1 MDAIGMYIHVPFCLG
16 KCPYCDF
23 YSVYPDENLVKEYLG
38 AVKTRIRE
46 YSLIY
51 KRSIKTVYFGG
62 GTPNL
67 IGHKGISE
75 ILNEIKENFN
85 TENTEE
91 ITVECNPNSVTE
103 EFFTEVKKAGVN
115 RISMGL
121 QSANSGELKFL
132 GRKHSTENVLN
143 AVSFAKKAGIE
154 NISLDLMIG
163 LENQT
168 KEMLLN
174 SVEFCALLDIP
185 HISSYILKIEEN
197 TPFAKRNIVLPDE
210 DASAELYLFVS
221 KELEKRGYNQYEISN
236 YSKEGMESRHN
247 LVYWQGK
254 EYLGIGP
261 GAHSFMEN
269 KRFYYERDLKA
280 FIEGAATVDDGE
292 GGNFEEFLML
302 NLRLKRGLIKKEC
315 AEKFIDGEILFNEAL
330 KKAKK
335 IPDMYIET
343 DSERITLTK
352 EGFLI
357 SNTIIMMLI

>member
-23 YSVYPDENLVKEYLG
+23 YSVYPDENSVKEYLG
-38 AVKTRIRE
+38 AVKKLIRE

-67 IGHKGISE
+67 IGHEGISE
-75 ILNEIKENFN
+75 ILREIKENFN

-103 EFFTEVKKAGVN
+103 EFFAGIKKAGVN

-121 QSANSGELKFL
+121 QSANGSELKFL

-143 AVSFAKKAGIE
+143 AVSFAKKAGID

-168 KEMLLN
+168 KQMLLN
-174 SVEFCALLDIP
+174 SVEFCALLNVP

-210 DASAELYLFVS
+210 DMCAELYLFVS
-221 KELEKRGYNQYEISN
+221 EELEKRGYKQYEISN
-236 YSKEGMESRHN
+236 YSKEGMESCHN
-247 LVYWQGK
+247 LIYWQGK

-292 GGNFEEFLML
+292 GGDFEEFLML

-335 IPDMYIET
+335 IPDIYIET
-343 DSERITLTK
+343 DSERIALTK

-357 SNTIIMMLI
+357 SNTVISMLI